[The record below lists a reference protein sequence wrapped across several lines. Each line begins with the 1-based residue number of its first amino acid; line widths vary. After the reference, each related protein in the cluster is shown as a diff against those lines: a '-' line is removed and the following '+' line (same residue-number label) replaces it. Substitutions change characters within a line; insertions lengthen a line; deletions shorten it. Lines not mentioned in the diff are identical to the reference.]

1 MRRRNV
7 ERWRTIEARLGR
19 EATIWLVTVRPDD
32 NPQMFP
38 TWFVWLENKLYF
50 VVATNSQQFENLRHN
65 QGVSLA
71 LTDAE
76 RGVVIEGQ
84 AHASDRKAIA
94 ILADYFYNKYE
105 FDFSQD
111 KTEIRGITACG
122 RATVECLRMNSVYQ
136 TTTRRYWVRAG
147 LFPQPTEALRGNH
160 E

>member
-111 KTEIRGITACG
+111 KEIQWRL
-122 RATVECLRMNSVYQ
+122 VEV
-136 TTTRRYWVRAG
+136 V
-147 LFPQPTEALRGNH
+147 PQQILAWGDGYDEEGMVVFENRETGD
-160 E
+160 